1 MPLKLNNSNDSYFTN
16 VFLLNNSTSDWEE
29 VRDLINA
36 QGGGGGG
43 GVVSSATLPLSINNG
58 VLSIDLTAYSSTSQI
73 KNMLSNYYNHIICI
87 L

>member
-43 GVVSSATLPLSINNG
+43 GVVSSATLPLSISNG
-58 VLSIDLTAYSSTSQI
+58 VLAIDLTAYSSTSQI
-73 KNMLSNYYNHIICI
+73 NNMFAIK
-87 L
+87 

>member
-43 GVVSSATLPLSINNG
+43 GVVS
-58 VLSIDLTAYSSTSQI
+58 
-73 KNMLSNYYNHIICI
+73 
-87 L
+87 

>member
-36 QGGGGGG
+36 QSGGGGSG
-43 GVVSSATLPLSINNG
+43 GVVSSATLPLSISNG
-58 VLSIDLTAYSSTSQI
+58 VLAVDLTAYSSTSQI
-73 KNMLSNYYNHIICI
+73 I
-87 L
+87 LC